1 LRQVS
6 TLFSLFQQDLCFSK
20 TFEFVGI
27 TADSCAGATIQY
39 FYDDACTLFA
49 GSSEISLA
57 TQSCHA
63 STEGKTFTSL
73 TCSAKAV
80 DTTAI
85 VTLA

>member
-1 LRQVS
+1 LV
-6 TLFSLFQQDLCFSK
+6 LDAF
-20 TFEFVGI
+20 

-57 TQSCHA
+57 SQSCHA
-63 STEGKTFTSL
+63 SAEGKTFTSL
-73 TCSAKAV
+73 TCSAKAAEA
-80 DTTAI
+80 AI